1 MPLHEI
7 AASVRQ
13 GQVSAESLVA
23 ESLGRIERLDGP
35 INAVVRTRGDGA
47 FADAAAIDARVEAG
61 EDPGPLAGL
70 PLLVKDN
77 EDAAGLPTTYGSLLR
92 EHADPAR
99 RDCEVVSRFRAAG
112 AIVVGKTNLPEF
124 AFEGFTANRLFGETH
139 DPWALDWSPGGSSG
153 GSGAALAA
161 GMAPL
166 ATATDGGGSI
176 RIPAAFCGL
185 VGLKPTGGLIGHDPT
200 PSWIDLS
207 TKGPLAVS
215 VADAAL
221 LLEVMRGPTAGA
233 PTAVPAWSPRADAWP
248 ARIVAAPRMV
258 DYGPLPAS
266 IDALFEE
273 ALAGLE
279 AATGL
284 SVERVAPPFT
294 EQIDEDWFTTVAV
307 EELTWLGREVL
318 VDRPDDL
325 TPYLRGALE
334 IAATITADA
343 YLEARRRR
351 FTFTRVLDELLGAD
365 TVLVSPTMCVE
376 GFFADGRSPGE
387 DRSETPPSAYNTQT
401 ANITGHPAL
410 SVPAGRSPNGVPFG
424 IQITGPRFADDLVLA
439 VGAAWEAT
447 RPWPTAAP
455 GYTPFGD

>member
-13 GQVSAESLVA
+13 GQVSAEALVA

-35 INAVVRTRGDGA
+35 INAVVLTRGDGA

-61 EDPGPLAGL
+61 EDPGPLSGL

-77 EDAAGLPTTYGSLLR
+77 EDAAGLPTTFGSLLR
-92 EHADPAR
+92 EHAEPAE

-166 ATATDGGGSI
+166 ATGTDGGGSI

-207 TKGPLAVS
+207 TKGPLASS

-221 LLEVMRGPTAGA
+221 LLEVMRGPTPGA
-233 PTAVPAWSPRADAWP
+233 PTAVPVWSPRPGAWP
-248 ARIVAAPRMV
+248 SRIVAAPRMV
-258 DYGPLPAS
+258 EYGPLPAS
-266 IDALFEE
+266 IESSFEE

-284 SVERVAPPFT
+284 TVERGAPPFT
-294 EQIDEDWFTTVAV
+294 EQIDEDWFTTVGV

-318 VDRPDDL
+318 VDSADDL

-351 FTFTRVLDELLGAD
+351 FTFTRTLDELLGAD

-387 DRSETPPSAYNTQT
+387 DGSETPASAYNTQA

-424 IQITGPRFADDLVLA
+424 LQITGPRFADDLVLA
-439 VGAAWEAT
+439 VGAAWEASA
-447 RPWPTAAP
+447 PWPFAAP
-455 GYTPFGD
+455 GYTPFGE

>member
-13 GQVSAESLVA
+13 GQVSAEALVA

-35 INAVVRTRGDGA
+35 INAVVLTRGDGA

-61 EDPGPLAGL
+61 EDPGPLSGL

-77 EDAAGLPTTYGSLLR
+77 EDAAGLPTTFGSLLR
-92 EHADPAR
+92 EHAEPAE

-166 ATATDGGGSI
+166 ATGTDGGGSI

-207 TKGPLAVS
+207 TKGPLASS

-221 LLEVMRGPTAGA
+221 LLEVMRGPTPVRRRRYRCGRLA
-233 PTAVPAWSPRADAWP
+233 PTPGRRASWRHRAWSTTVRS
-248 ARIVAAPRMV
+248 RRRSMR
-258 DYGPLPAS
+258 S
-266 IDALFEE
+266 FEE

-279 AATGL
+279 TATGL
-284 SVERVAPPFT
+284 TVERVAPPFT
-294 EQIDEDWFTTVAV
+294 EQIDEDWFTTVGV

-318 VDRPDDL
+318 VDRPTTSPRTCGGRWRSQPRSRS
-325 TPYLRGALE
+325 TPISRPAAAASRSRGRSTSSSAPTRCSSRRRCAWRGSSPT
-334 IAATITADA
+334 AARPARTG
-343 YLEARRRR
+343 RRRR
-351 FTFTRVLDELLGAD
+351 PPRTTRRPRTSRGIRP
-365 TVLVSPTMCVE
+365 S
-376 GFFADGRSPGE
+376 RSRPAARRTAC
-387 DRSETPPSAYNTQT
+387 RS
-401 ANITGHPAL
+401 
-410 SVPAGRSPNGVPFG
+410 VM
-424 IQITGPRFADDLVLA
+424 QITGPRFADDLVLA
-439 VGAAWEAT
+439 VGAAWEAADA
-447 RPWPTAAP
+447 WPFAAP
-455 GYTPFGD
+455 GYTPFGE